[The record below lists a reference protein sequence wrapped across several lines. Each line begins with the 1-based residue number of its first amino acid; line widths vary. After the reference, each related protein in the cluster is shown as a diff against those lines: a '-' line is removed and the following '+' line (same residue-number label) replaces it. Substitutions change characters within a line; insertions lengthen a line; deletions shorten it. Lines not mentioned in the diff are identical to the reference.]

1 MRRVPAGWRSVLAG
15 ETTKPYYR
23 ALVKFLDRERQTHT
37 VFPPDK
43 HVFTALELT
52 PFEQVS
58 VVLLG
63 QDPYHRKGQAHGLCF
78 SVSPHVAL
86 PRSLVNI
93 LKELHDDVGVPVPN
107 NGYLVPWARQ
117 GILMLNAVLT
127 VREGQP
133 GSHRGKGWEEFT
145 DAIIRLISARDGPV
159 VFALWGREARKKAE
173 KAGLIDGSRNA
184 VVLAPH
190 PSPASAPNE
199 FLGSRPFSRINKALR
214 ELGRPEIDWRL
225 PDL

>member
-1 MRRVPAGWRSVLAG
+1 MRRIPAGWRSVLAG
-15 ETTKPYYR
+15 ETSTPYYR
-23 ALVKFLDRERQTHT
+23 ALAEFLARERKTHT
-37 VFPPDK
+37 VFPPEK
-43 HVFTALELT
+43 HVFAALELT
-52 PFEQVS
+52 PFEQVT

-78 SVSPHVAL
+78 SVQPGVAP

-93 LKELHDDVGVPVPN
+93 LKELERDVGIPVPN
-107 NGYLVPWARQ
+107 NGYLASWARQ

-127 VREGQP
+127 VRAGQP
-133 GSHRGKGWEEFT
+133 GSHRGKGWEQFT
-145 DAIIRLISARDGPV
+145 DAIVRLVSAKDDPV

-173 KAGLIDGSRNA
+173 KAGLIDGNRNA
-184 VVLAPH
+184 IVLAPH

-199 FLGSRPFSRINKALR
+199 FLGSRPFSRVNDALR
-214 ELGRPEIDWRL
+214 RFGKPEIDWRI